1 MASKKSAKDAAINS
15 NNHDSNGDRPAPL
28 YGGRRA
34 TRYRNPTPTPSN
46 PLNRRSHPVSF
57 THDDLDRIEARFD
70 AETSGSCWCGYG
82 TWHDAHPSRVVL
94 YRADDESLRL
104 TLTRLSHGTYD
115 LSSDAGA
122 PIACNVSL
130 DEAIDRVVL

>member
-1 MASKKSAKDAAINS
+1 M
-15 NNHDSNGDRPAPL
+15 
-28 YGGRRA
+28 
-34 TRYRNPTPTPSN
+34 
-46 PLNRRSHPVSF
+46 
-57 THDDLDRIEARFD
+57 
-70 AETSGSCWCGYG
+70 
-82 TWHDAHPSRVVL
+82 VL

-104 TLTRLSHGTYD
+104 TLTRLSDGTYD